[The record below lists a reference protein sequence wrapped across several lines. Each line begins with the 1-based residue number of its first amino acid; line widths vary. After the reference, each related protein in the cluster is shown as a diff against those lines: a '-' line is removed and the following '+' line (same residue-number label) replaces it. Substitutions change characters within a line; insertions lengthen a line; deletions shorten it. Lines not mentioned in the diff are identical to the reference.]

1 MRKSKNKDLYVT
13 VRVFVYINI
22 DVVNSN
28 CYQREVHKHNRTFYL
43 RFGKVE

>member
-22 DVVNSN
+22 DIVNSN
-28 CYQREVHKHNRTFYL
+28 CYQIEVHNRKFYL